1 MKKQEKAKK
10 IQELLDQTYPE
21 TPIPL
26 DHSNLFTLLIA
37 VLLSAQTT
45 DKKVN
50 EITPSLFALG
60 DNPVDLGQHSVAE
73 IEEKISQLGLYRNKA
88 KNIHRL
94 CAILIEKHDSKVPES
109 FEELEALPGV
119 GHKTASVV
127 MSQGFGHPAFPVDT
141 HIHRLAYRWGLSD
154 GSNVVQTETDLKAL
168 FDKEA
173 WNKLHL
179 QIIFFGREHCPA
191 RGHIYQN
198 CPICSWAGIKKRLD
212 TEQKSTS
219 TKKKTPTKKHSS

>member
-1 MKKQEKAKK
+1 M
-10 IQELLDQTYPE
+10 DQTYPE

-60 DNPVDLGQHSVAE
+60 DNPVDLGKHSVAE
-73 IEEKISQLGLYRNKA
+73 IEEKINKLGLYRNKA

-94 CAILIEKHDSKVPES
+94 CAILVEKHDGQVPES
-109 FEELEALPGV
+109 FEDLEELPGV

-154 GSNVVQTETDLKAL
+154 GSNVVKR
-168 FDKEA
+168 K
-173 WNKLHL
+173 
-179 QIIFFGREHCPA
+179 
-191 RGHIYQN
+191 
-198 CPICSWAGIKKRLD
+198 PI
-212 TEQKSTS
+212 
-219 TKKKTPTKKHSS
+219 